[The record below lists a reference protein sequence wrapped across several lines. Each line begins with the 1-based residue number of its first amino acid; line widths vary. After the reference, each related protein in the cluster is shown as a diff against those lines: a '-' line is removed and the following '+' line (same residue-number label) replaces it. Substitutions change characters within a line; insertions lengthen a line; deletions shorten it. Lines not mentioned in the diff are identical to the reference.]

1 MTKRAFSYI
10 WARTPNLRRIK
21 VSAFHM
27 HGDLHARIL
36 SRLRD
41 SLNLIPLGRDNFT
54 QPRGN
59 TFLQVSA
66 LVMNDDFPH
75 DSRVEFDEDE
85 LMRLLRANPMRHLE
99 KMDANI
105 TLKERRDN
113 F

>member
-1 MTKRAFSYI
+1 MNLSLLVLGFLISAESKNLSDAPVPQVHADSLQDALAFNLLQELYVHTYMTKRAFSYV

-21 VSAFHM
+21 VGAFHM

-59 TFLQVSA
+59 TF
-66 LVMNDDFPH
+66 F
-75 DSRVEFDEDE
+75 
-85 LMRLLRANPMRHLE
+85 
-99 KMDANI
+99 
-105 TLKERRDN
+105 RR
-113 F
+113 

>member
-1 MTKRAFSYI
+1 MQ
-10 WARTPNLRRIK
+10 
-21 VSAFHM
+21 
-27 HGDLHARIL
+27 GDLHARIL

-41 SLNLIPLGRDNFT
+41 FHKLIPLGRDNFT

-113 F
+113 FRWSF

>member
-1 MTKRAFSYI
+1 MPEYCRGCE
-10 WARTPNLRRIK
+10 TPSILFPLAGTISRNLE
-21 VSAFHM
+21 ATF
-27 HGDLHARIL
+27 
-36 SRLRD
+36 
-41 SLNLIPLGRDNFT
+41 
-54 QPRGN
+54 
-59 TFLQVSA
+59 FLQVSA

-113 F
+113 FRWSF

>member
-21 VSAFHM
+21 VGNLNAPSFRE
-27 HGDLHARIL
+27 LEINL
-36 SRLRD
+36 RLA
-41 SLNLIPLGRDNFT
+41 LF
-54 QPRGN
+54 
-59 TFLQVSA
+59 QVSA
-66 LVMNDDFPH
+66 LVMNDEFPH

-85 LMRLLRANPMRHLE
+85 LMRLLRANPMKHLE

-105 TLKERRDN
+105 TLKERED